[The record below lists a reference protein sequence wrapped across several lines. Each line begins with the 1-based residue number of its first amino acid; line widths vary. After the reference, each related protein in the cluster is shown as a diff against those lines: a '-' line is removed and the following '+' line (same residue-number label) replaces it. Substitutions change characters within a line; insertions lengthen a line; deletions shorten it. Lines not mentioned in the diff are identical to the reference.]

1 MFYINRYLK
10 EEKKKSD
17 ALIRQAR
24 LSGHKLENFHF
35 NEHIQFIL
43 I

>member
-1 MFYINRYLK
+1 MSERR
-10 EEKKKSD
+10 KKISD
-17 ALIRQAR
+17 ALIRQVR